1 MRIHSRSIFMCVLLQ
16 EKNRKVT
23 EQILCCKNTGEK
35 VSETTFHCD
44 LWPAH
49 FCVGL
54 RSITWQTVHRPSAQH
69 SYSDMAAPSR
79 GPTYK
84 VVLLGEL
91 GVGKTSLFRRLKDNT
106 FDEYQ
111 TATTGIDS
119 CTKVVKVDGETVMVR
134 WCWNWACLIF
144 LSTALLRF
152 VLWIYAEEIEEGS
165 LDHFTWTWLFQM
177 YYYHWEN
184 SGTTG

>member
-1 MRIHSRSIFMCVLLQ
+1 
-16 EKNRKVT
+16 
-23 EQILCCKNTGEK
+23 
-35 VSETTFHCD
+35 
-44 LWPAH
+44 
-49 FCVGL
+49 
-54 RSITWQTVHRPSAQH
+54 
-69 SYSDMAAPSR
+69 MAAPSR

-134 WCWNWACLIF
+134 KLGV
-144 LSTALLRF
+144 LSTA
-152 VLWIYAEEIEEGS
+152 IEEGS
-165 LDHFTWTWLFQM
+165 L
-177 YYYHWEN
+177 YHLTE
-184 SGTTG
+184 T

>member
-1 MRIHSRSIFMCVLLQ
+1 MRRFALDH
-16 EKNRKVT
+16 VT
-23 EQILCCKNTGEK
+23 NCTQ
-35 VSETTFHCD
+35 
-44 LWPAH
+44 
-49 FCVGL
+49 
-54 RSITWQTVHRPSAQH
+54 RTV
-69 SYSDMAAPSR
+69 MAAPSR

-134 WCWNWACLIF
+134 KLGV
-144 LSTALLRF
+144 LPTALLTLRRSRRA
-152 VLWIYAEEIEEGS
+152 VSII
-165 LDHFTWTWLFQM
+165 
-177 YYYHWEN
+177 
-184 SGTTG
+184 